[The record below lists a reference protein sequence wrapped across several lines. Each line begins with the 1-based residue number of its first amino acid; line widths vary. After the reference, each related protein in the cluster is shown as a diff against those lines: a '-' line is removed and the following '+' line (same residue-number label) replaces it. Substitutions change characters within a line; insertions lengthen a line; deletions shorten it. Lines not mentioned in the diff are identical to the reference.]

1 MAKNKK
7 LRWGI
12 ISTAQ
17 IGREKMIPALQAS
30 IHNEVYAIASRSQA
44 QADAFAKQ
52 AGIAHAYSDYEQ
64 LLNDPNIDV
73 IYNPL
78 PNHLHVPWTIKAM
91 EAGKHVLC
99 EKPIGLDVSEV
110 EKLIAATQKYP
121 KLKVMEAFM
130 YRFHPQWALAKQLI
144 AEGKIGKVTT
154 IDAVFTFHN
163 VDANNVR
170 NQPGIGGGGLMDVGC
185 YCISAARYLLD
196 KEPLQVTGKLS
207 MDGNFEIDK
216 HANALL
222 DFGDLQASI
231 FCSMQSEP
239 AQRVY
244 IMGEKGSL
252 TIEFP
257 FYQPDDCD
265 ARLIIKHDQSPEVHQ
280 VAACNHYQ
288 KQADALAIAI
298 NNNADTPTPL
308 TDALA
313 NMKVIDAIFKSHK
326 NNSWVSINF

>member
-1 MAKNKK
+1 MVNQQK
-7 LRWGI
+7 LRWGV
-12 ISTAQ
+12 ISTAN
-17 IGREKMIPALQAS
+17 IAREKMIPALQAS
-30 IHNEVYAIASRSQA
+30 DHNEVYAVASRSQE

-52 AGIAHAYSDYEQ
+52 ANIPHAYSNYEQ

-110 EKLIAATQKYP
+110 EKLITATQQYP
-121 KLKVMEAFM
+121 ELKVMEAFM

-144 AEGKIGKVTT
+144 ADGEIGKITT
-154 IDAVFTFHN
+154 IDAVFTYHN
-163 VDANNVR
+163 VDVNNVR

-185 YCISAARYLLD
+185 YCISAARYLLN
-196 KEPLQVTGKLS
+196 KEPVQVTAKLTV
-207 MDGNFEIDK
+207 DDNFGVDI
-216 HANALL
+216 HANGLL
-222 DFGDLQASI
+222 DFGDVQASI
-231 FCSMQSEP
+231 YCSMQSEP

-257 FYQPDDCD
+257 FYQPDNCD
-265 ARLIIKHDQSPEVHQ
+265 ARLVIKHDRTPEVHQ
-280 VAACNHYQ
+280 VAGCDHYQ
-288 KQADALAIAI
+288 KQADALASAI
-298 NNNADTPTPL
+298 NNNAETPTPL

-313 NMKVIDAIFKSHK
+313 NMKVIDAMFKSHQD
-326 NNSWVSINF
+326 NSWVSIS